1 MTEPQLVYRTD
12 NQVSFAVPSTEDAWS
27 AYFSAPSPETA
38 DATVDPELLEA
49 VRNAV
54 HGEVAVSGRPAS
66 VGRGASAVGAAVMVL
81 VGIGS
86 VGGGVQTIAWAAQL
100 TRAAYRA
107 VRRRLGHR
115 PNVSLG
121 AATYLAAADLCDR
134 IGCDDF
140 VLLGSGDTNSHP
152 PDESFTGDDTFWV
165 VFMRSPDLYVYI
177 VAANGRVHY
186 MGSHEMRAGWQSR
199 LAWIPGPDG
208 RTALPDA
215 EDDEGD
221 SYDGLP

>member
-1 MTEPQLVYRTD
+1 MTEPGRAYRSD
-12 NQVSFAVPSTEDAWS
+12 AQVSFAVPSTDRAWS

-38 DATVDPELLEA
+38 DATVDPELLKV

-54 HGEVAVSGRPAS
+54 QDEVPVSGKPAS
-66 VGRGASAVGAAVMVL
+66 VGRGASAVGAAVIVL
-81 VGIGS
+81 ITIGG
-86 VGGGVQTIAWAAQL
+86 VGGGVQTITWAAQL

-107 VRRRLGHR
+107 VRKHLGHR

-140 VLLGSGDTNSHP
+140 ELLGSGDTDCQP

-165 VFMRSPDLYVYI
+165 IFVRRPDLYVYI

-186 MGSHEMRAGWQSR
+186 MGTHEMRAGWQSR
-199 LAWIPGPDG
+199 LAWMPGPDG
-208 RTALPDA
+208 RTALPDI

-221 SYDGLP
+221 SYDSLP